1 MYLPT
6 STLAILIGLFVILS
20 PGLLLTIPGLSQTT
34 IEDIGVAF
42 VSGPTTTGAVT
53 FCSSTSTSE
62 SECNKPTDIFVS
74 GYTSVVSVLVHT
86 IVFAAILYFL
96 LPVLNQ
102 PSMSGTQILVFSLL
116 FGLLAPG
123 LLLTIPALSASDCG
137 QNGKHIADVSGPANF
152 YCSGPLGFPNGRSF
166 PSSSYPNCSKCTS
179 WFNSGETNF
188 LPVIIHAIV
197 FGLLVYYIGN
207 NFV

>member
-1 MYLPT
+1 MYLTT

-34 IEDIGVAF
+34 IEDLGVAYP
-42 VSGPTTTGAVT
+42 SGPSDVA
-53 FCSSTSTSE
+53 FCSSSTTAE
-62 SECNKPTDIFVS
+62 DNCNKPTNIFVS

-96 LPVLNQ
+96 IPVLNQ
-102 PSMSGTQILVFSLL
+102 PAFSGTQILVFSLL

-137 QNGKHIADVSGPANF
+137 QNGKHIADAFSGPQL
-152 YCSGPLGFPNGRSF
+152 CSGPLGSANGTTFVSAN
-166 PSSSYPNCSKCTS
+166 YPNCAKCTS

-188 LPVIIHAIV
+188 LPIVIHAIV
-197 FGLLVYYIGN
+197 FGVLVWYIGN
-207 NFV
+207 NLV